1 MSSKGTPKQ
10 TSPFIHSFIHLF
22 TEQILNPLPCQAVL
36 GLRDMAVQKA
46 DGVPALKSLHSGG
59 GERQ

>member
-10 TSPFIHSFIHLF
+10 TSPLFIHLF